1 MASIR
6 TRLTVAYT
14 VALAATMAV
23 YSWALYN
30 VRDDRSAEP
39 LRRLMVSE
47 ADLAIRVLQQGA
59 RLGPV
64 VLMEPDLLDSTVAR
78 PRLRTDVAQQLD
90 LLPQYLVLLDTA
102 GWRVYSSP
110 QANRLAVLP
119 ADTTDAEQR
128 AAYQAGLLEYG
139 ALLDAARQLTP
150 TQRDAK
156 RVIAGEE
163 VRFVGRFVQPA
174 GTPVDRI
181 VVGYPADAAGEPT
194 QQELLGAIVIIA
206 PLILALSVF
215 GASLIAG
222 SVFAP
227 MQRLASDLEAITD
240 GRSLHR
246 RLPVDER
253 GDELARLTVTLNAM
267 LGRLEN
273 YFGALR
279 RFTADASHELKT
291 PLAVLRA
298 DVERAMHANTSPTER
313 LVALEEALHETTR
326 MADLVDQL
334 LTLARADE
342 GRFDLHREPV
352 PLAPIVRDAFETGVI
367 LGEAAGLHVTM
378 PACDDAMIMGDRT
391 RIRQLFLNLITN
403 AIKYTPR
410 GGEVEIALRRAGDV
424 ATLAVR
430 DSGIGIAA
438 ADLPYIFDRFWR
450 ADRVRSRS
458 GERGGFGLGLAI
470 SQWIAQAHGGT
481 LAASSRL
488 TRGSV
493 FTVTLPLAPEGSTA
507 EYPVA
512 IAAQPLAPPTHERD
526 GEPDAESG
534 AEREQEPSRVW

>member
-1 MASIR
+1 MATIR
-6 TRLTVAYT
+6 TRLTVAYA

-23 YSWALYN
+23 YSWALYQM
-30 VRDDRSAEP
+30 RAAQSEEP
-39 LRRLMVSE
+39 LRRLMVSQ

-59 RLGPV
+59 RTGPV
-64 VLMEPDLLDSTVAR
+64 VVPEPDPFDPTIAR

-90 LLPQYLVLLDTA
+90 LLPHYLVVLDTA
-102 GWRVYSSP
+102 DWRVYSSP
-110 QANRLAVLP
+110 EANRLAVMP
-119 ADTTDAEQR
+119 ADTSDAER
-128 AAYQAGLLEYG
+128 LAEYRAGLVEYG
-139 ALLDAARQLTP
+139 TLLDAARQLTA

-156 RVIAGEE
+156 HVIAGDV
-163 VRFVGRFVQPA
+163 VRLVGRFVQPE
-174 GTPVDRI
+174 GTPIDRI
-181 VVGYPADAAGEPT
+181 VVGYPNDVLGT
-194 QQELLGAIVIIA
+194 RSQQELLGAIVILA
-206 PLILALSVF
+206 PLILVLSVV

-222 SVFAP
+222 NVFAP

-253 GDELARLTVTLNAM
+253 GDEVARLTVTLNAM

-298 DVERAMHANTSPTER
+298 DVERAMHANTSPGER

-342 GRFDLHREPV
+342 GRFDVHREPV
-352 PLAPIVRDAFETGVI
+352 PLAPLVRDVFETAVI
-367 LGEAAGLHVTM
+367 LGEAAGLHVAM
-378 PACDDAMIMGDRT
+378 PACDDATVMGDRT
-391 RIRQLFLNLITN
+391 RLRQLFLNLVTN

-410 GGEVEIALRRAGDV
+410 GGEVEVALRRAGDV

-430 DSGIGIAA
+430 DTGIGIAA

-481 LAASSRL
+481 LTASSRL

-493 FTVTLPLAPEGSTA
+493 FTVTLPIAPEGATA
-507 EYPVA
+507 EYPVVV
-512 IAAQPLAPPTHERD
+512 APRPDLSLPPAPEEEPA
-526 GEPDAESG
+526 GEPG
-534 AEREQEPSRVW
+534 REPSRVW

>member
-1 MASIR
+1 MATIR
-6 TRLTVAYT
+6 TRLTVAYAF
-14 VALAATMAV
+14 ALATTMGV
-23 YSWALYN
+23 YSWALYEM
-30 VRDDRSAEP
+30 RSEQSEEP

-64 VLMEPDLLDSTVAR
+64 VVPEPDPITPAIPR
-78 PRLRTDVAQQLD
+78 PRLRTDIAQQLD
-90 LLPQYLVLLDTA
+90 LLPQYLVVLDTA

-110 QANRLAVLP
+110 EANRLAVMP
-119 ADTTDAEQR
+119 ADTTDVEQL
-128 AAYQAGLLEYG
+128 AAYQVGLLEYG
-139 ALLDAARQLTP
+139 TLLDAARQLTP
-150 TQRDAK
+150 TLRDGRK
-156 RVIAGEE
+156 VIAGEQ
-163 VRFVGRFVQPA
+163 VRLVARFLRPQAVPI
-174 GTPVDRI
+174 DRV
-181 VVGYPADAAGEPT
+181 VVGYPVHATEVR
-194 QQELLGAIVIIA
+194 QELLGAIVILA
-206 PLILALSVF
+206 PLILALSVV

-222 SVFAP
+222 NVFAP

-253 GDELARLTVTLNAM
+253 GDEVARLTVTLNAM
-267 LGRLEN
+267 IGRLEN

-298 DVERAMHANTSPTER
+298 DVERAMHANTTAAER

-352 PLAPIVRDAFETGVI
+352 ALAPLVRDVFETAVI
-367 LGEAAGLHVTM
+367 LGEAAGLRVAM
-378 PACDDAMIMGDRT
+378 PACDDATVMGDRT
-391 RIRQLFLNLITN
+391 RLRQLFLNLVTN

-410 GGEVEIALRRAGDV
+410 GGEVEVALRRAGDV

-493 FTVTLPLAPEGSTA
+493 FTVTLPIAPEGSTA
-507 EYPVA
+507 EYPVLR
-512 IAAQPLAPPTHERD
+512 AAPLPALAPSSPPARDAAGEAPEQER
-526 GEPDAESG
+526 
-534 AEREQEPSRVW
+534 EPSRVW